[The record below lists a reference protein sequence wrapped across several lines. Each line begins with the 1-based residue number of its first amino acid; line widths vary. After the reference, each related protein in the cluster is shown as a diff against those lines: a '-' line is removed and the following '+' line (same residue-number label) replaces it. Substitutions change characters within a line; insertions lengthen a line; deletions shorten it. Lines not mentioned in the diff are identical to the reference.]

1 MKSHSLTLAGIV
13 SATILASAL
22 QSAPRSVGK
31 MPMRDVA
38 THNELSASLRMAQQS
53 DPIRLLGP
61 PAGKSD
67 EDPSLRNSSRDL
79 IKESTVVCFN
89 GSLTLVPKRAVIFI
103 PEHLKDRI
111 GVKPKQEVK
120 RWRDFLPANRGWIRT
135 FEVSPD
141 QAMGYAP
148 IAKATLEAMQQGS
161 SMIVATFK
169 SGPISVLPLKTKEEL
184 EKLAEDGV
192 IKIKAKN
199 TPENE

>member
-1 MKSHSLTLAGIV
+1 MKTHLLTFAAITG
-13 SATILASAL
+13 TMMLASSL
-22 QSAPRSVGK
+22 QSAPGSGGT
-31 MPMRDVA
+31 MAMRDVA

-89 GSLTLVPKRAVIFI
+89 GSLTLVPKRAVLFI

-120 RWRDFLPANRGWIRT
+120 TWRNFLPANRGWIRT
-135 FEVSPD
+135 LEVSRD

-148 IAKATLEAMQQGS
+148 ISKATLDAMQQGN

-169 SGPISVLPLKTKEEL
+169 AGPISVLPMKTEEEL

-192 IKIKAKN
+192 IKAN
-199 TPENE
+199 